1 MNCNILLIIF
11 CVIITILIIILLV
24 TKSTFG
30 GPYSY
35 ASAGC
40 MRDNRSFPEG
50 NVPGSWL
57 GMTTAEKNNIIYQN
71 NLTNF
76 VKNSS
81 VI

>member
-1 MNCNILLIIF
+1 MKFILLIITII
-11 CVIITILIIILLV
+11 IITIIILLV

-40 MRDNRSFPEG
+40 MRDNRSFPEV